1 MTTRPP
7 HGSGPGSSQGPRR
20 LRIEHATG
28 FTYQGDVGA
37 SYNEARMLPS
47 STDSQFVLSSQL
59 DIEPSTSVN
68 QYVDYFGTRVAAL
81 DVLAGHAALSITAR
95 SLVEVRPRPFEQSG
109 MTWAQLRREAERQIA
124 TVEML
129 GQTTRTTPHPEVA
142 DIARSIADQ
151 HERPAD
157 AALAIA
163 RAIGDAV
170 EYMHG
175 ITGVHSTAADAWVE
189 RKGVCQDITHI
200 TLGALRHVG
209 IPARY
214 VSGYLH
220 PQANPEIG
228 VPVTGESHAWV
239 EWFAGDWQGFDPTN
253 GVEIGDRHVLVGRG
267 RDYNDVPPLRGVYAG
282 PFKGDL
288 HVKVTIT
295 REV

>member
-1 MTTRPP
+1 MK
-7 HGSGPGSSQGPRR
+7 R

-59 DIEPSTSVN
+59 DIDPSTSVN
-68 QYVDYFGTRVAAL
+68 HYVDYFGTRVAAF
-81 DVLAGHAALSITAR
+81 DVLAGHAALRITAR
-95 SLVEVRPRPFEQSG
+95 SLVEVRPRPIEASDIDWQRL
-109 MTWAQLRREAERQIA
+109 AREAERSIS

-129 GQTTRTTPHPEVA
+129 GQTARTAPHPEVA
-142 DIARSIADQ
+142 DIARSIAGQ
-151 HERPAD
+151 HDHPGQ
-157 AALAIA
+157 AAVAIA
-163 RAIGDAV
+163 AAVGDAV

-175 ITGVHSTAADAWVE
+175 ITGVHSTAAEAWDE
-189 RKGVCQDITHI
+189 RKGVCQDIAHV

-220 PQANPEIG
+220 PNANPEIG
-228 VPVTGESHAWV
+228 TAVAGESHAWV
-239 EWFAGDWQGFDPTN
+239 EWFTGDWQGFDPTN
-253 GVEIGDRHVLVGRG
+253 GTEIGDRHVLVGRG

-282 PFKGDL
+282 PFKSHL

-295 REV
+295 REA